1 MLNYNNKQAGQQSS
15 SSKFSFQNVVG
26 QQKQSHLPLGTRQS
40 SSSDIITI
48 NDDEEAN
55 KHFGRSNAQM
65 PPPPLV
71 PRISTR
77 QQHVSEI
84 PKSVPSNSELFQNA
98 SASSSFT
105 GKSQSENLPPSPAQ
119 SQLSQHSLIAEPLAS
134 FQLENLNES
143 LQLPVVAAASP
154 QSSGQASGKKSK
166 SGDGDLLSQLY
177 SLIKSESKRKDK
189 DLVAK
194 DNELREA
201 NRNIDYLRSGNRELM
216 AASVRHAEHLNIWG
230 TIEMN
235 YMQLINSVNHKL
247 AKQESRLDAFQILPV
262 KLQEA
267 HAKYKLLQK
276 GMLHI
281 VIATMHNISLEV
293 DLAQKE
299 FQVSQLKEKCS
310 ELNAKLQDS
319 ETRLE
324 MTMSNS
330 KDQSEKL
337 RSEQEV
343 VKMSYESTIA
353 DLSCEVK
360 ELAKTKQELAVQKV
374 VRDTEVETLSMR
386 CQHLESLLAE
396 FQMAFDKL
404 NYNISK
410 DGSNHRDAIAKQLE
424 QMSSFTKS
432 NFELLSQQLAAG
444 QKDGQDG
451 ESGNV
456 QQQMSMLQSILAQ
469 LQSRS
474 SDSEEQQQV
483 RDQLLALHD
492 ALMTVKQQLAVKGND
507 DSATVKELRDQ
518 LNQASTE
525 NQKLKQSVEQLQSAV
540 RDQESLKDNSDAVEQ
555 QKNEIKGLM
564 DRNMYLVSEIESLKE
579 QIASLQ
585 KSGNDITAIK
595 KLSQTSINIKDRPNV
610 SAIESNRGGLF
621 KKPQSSNLTVE
632 EDSVEFSDAS
642 VYREVA
648 LQKKSKT
655 KKKLIENTAGH
666 AVVAKKSEGLSFA
679 NPSPAKV
686 VQNKT
691 KNTYTSTKKRP
702 RFY

>member
-77 QQHVSEI
+77 QQHASEI

-143 LQLPVVAAASP
+143 LQLPVVATASP
-154 QSSGQASGKKSK
+154 QQSGQASGKKSK

-230 TIEMN
+230 TIGMN
-235 YMQLINSVNHKL
+235 YMQLINSVNDKL
-247 AKQESRLDAFQILPV
+247 AKQESRLDALQKLPV
-262 KLQEA
+262 KLQET
-267 HAKYKLLQK
+267 HAKCKLLQK
-276 GMLHI
+276 
-281 VIATMHNISLEV
+281 

-299 FQVSQLKEKCS
+299 FQVSQLEEKCS

-324 MTMSNS
+324 LTMSNS

-337 RSEQEV
+337 RSEYEV
-343 VKMSYESTIA
+343 VKISYESTIA

-360 ELAKTKQELAVQKV
+360 ELAKLKQELAVQKAA
-374 VRDTEVETLSMR
+374 RDAEAETLSMR

-396 FQMAFDKL
+396 FQMAFEKL
-404 NYNISK
+404 NNNISK
-410 DGSNHRDAIAKQLE
+410 DGSTHRDAIAKQLE

-474 SDSEEQQQV
+474 SDFEEQQQV
-483 RDQLLALHD
+483 RDQLQALHD
-492 ALMTVKQQLAVKGND
+492 ALMSVKQQLAVKGSD

-518 LNQASTE
+518 LNQASKE

-540 RDQESLKDNSDAVEQ
+540 RDQQSLKDNSDAVEQ

-579 QIASLQ
+579 QIASQ
-585 KSGNDITAIK
+585 YKSGNDITAIK

-610 SAIESNRGGLF
+610 SVIESNRGGLF
-621 KKPQSSNLTVE
+621 KKPQSSNLSVE

-655 KKKLIENTAGH
+655 KKKLIENTGGN

-679 NPSPAKV
+679 NPSPSKV

>member
-48 NDDEEAN
+48 TDDEEAN
-55 KHFGRSNAQM
+55 KQFGRSNAQM
-65 PPPPLV
+65 PPPPLG

-98 SASSSFT
+98 SASSSFNSKT
-105 GKSQSENLPPSPAQ
+105 ESENFPPSPAQ

-154 QSSGQASGKKSK
+154 QQSGQASGKKSK

-230 TIEMN
+230 SIEMN
-235 YMQLINSVNHKL
+235 YAQLINSVNDKL
-247 AKQESRLDAFQILPV
+247 AKQESRLDELKSLPV

-267 HAKYKLLQK
+267 HTNYKLLK
-276 GMLHI
+276 K
-281 VIATMHNISLEV
+281 
-293 DLAQKE
+293 DLALKE
-299 FQVSQLKEKCS
+299 FQVSQLAEKCS

-319 ETRLE
+319 DTRLE
-324 MTMSNS
+324 LTMSNS
-330 KDQSEKL
+330 KDQLEKL

-360 ELAKTKQELAVQKV
+360 ELEKTKQDLVVQKAA
-374 VRDTEVETLSMR
+374 RDAEVESLSMR
-386 CQHLESLLAE
+386 YEHLESLFAE

-404 NYNISK
+404 NNNISK
-410 DGSNHRDAIAKQLE
+410 DGSTHRDAIAKQLE

-432 NFELLSQQLAAG
+432 NFELLSQQLSAG
-444 QKDGQDG
+444 QKDEQDG
-451 ESGNV
+451 ESSNF
-456 QQQMSMLQSILAQ
+456 QQQLAMLQSILAQ
-469 LQSRS
+469 LKSRS
-474 SDSEEQQQV
+474 SDSEEQQQM
-483 RDQLLALHD
+483 RDQLQALHD
-492 ALMTVKQQLAVKGND
+492 ALMTVKQQLAVKAND
-507 DSATVKELRDQ
+507 DSAAVKELRDQ
-518 LNQASTE
+518 LNQASKE
-525 NQKLKQSVEQLQSAV
+525 NQKLKQNVEYLQSAV
-540 RDQESLKDNSDAVEQ
+540 RDSESLKDNSDAVEQ

-579 QIASLQ
+579 QIASQQ

-595 KLSQTSINIKDRPNV
+595 KLSQTSINSKDRPNV
-610 SAIESNRGGLF
+610 SVIENNRGGLF
-621 KKPQSSNLTVE
+621 KKPQTSNLTVE

-655 KKKLIENTAGH
+655 KKKLIENSAQH

-679 NPSPAKV
+679 NPSPSKV
-686 VQNKT
+686 AQNKT